1 MLLSPL
7 EIQQKQFPNRF
18 RGLDAKE
25 VESFLQKVADQ
36 MSVYLKQ
43 MDELKRELEDM
54 ERQLGE
60 HKERE
65 QTLKNTLISAQKT
78 VEQMKVNAQKESK
91 LLVSEAEVKAER
103 ILNNAHNR
111 LAQIHEDIAELK
123 RQRTQFEL
131 KIRATIETYQKMLD
145 MQKEEEAEAEDL
157 ESKLKFFT
165 RASSGVG
172 PCDVLFKC
180 ASDPT
185 PCGCPVAHPS
195 NSRSLRSAQPR
206 KRVPNFT
213 TSRRQFMKHPGLKNC
228 SFFFPLYIQIRSHRA
243 SFDKLRTSRA

>member
-7 EIQQKQFPNRF
+7 EIQQKQFRLRTF
-18 RGLDAKE
+18 KGLDAKD

-36 MSVYLKQ
+36 MSGLLKEI
-43 MDELKRELEDM
+43 DELKRDLGEKQ
-54 ERQLGE
+54 RQLGE
-60 HKERE
+60 HRERE

-78 VEQMKVNAQKESK
+78 VEQMKVNAQKEAK

-145 MQKEEEAEAEDL
+145 MQKEEEAEAEGL

-165 RASSGVG
+165 K
-172 PCDVLFKC
+172 P
-180 ASDPT
+180 
-185 PCGCPVAHPS
+185 
-195 NSRSLRSAQPR
+195 
-206 KRVPNFT
+206 
-213 TSRRQFMKHPGLKNC
+213 
-228 SFFFPLYIQIRSHRA
+228 
-243 SFDKLRTSRA
+243 

>member
-36 MSVYLKQ
+36 MSAYLKQ
-43 MDELKRELEDM
+43 IDELRRELEDK

-60 HKERE
+60 HQGRE
-65 QTLKNTLISAQKT
+65 QTLKNTLVSAQKT
-78 VEQMKVNAQKESK
+78 VEQMKANAQKEAK

-123 RQRTQFEL
+123 RQRTQFEM

-145 MQKEEEAEAEDL
+145 MQKEEEAEVEDL

-165 RASSGVG
+165 K
-172 PCDVLFKC
+172 P
-180 ASDPT
+180 
-185 PCGCPVAHPS
+185 
-195 NSRSLRSAQPR
+195 
-206 KRVPNFT
+206 
-213 TSRRQFMKHPGLKNC
+213 
-228 SFFFPLYIQIRSHRA
+228 
-243 SFDKLRTSRA
+243 

>member
-165 RASSGVG
+165 
-172 PCDVLFKC
+172 F
-180 ASDPT
+180 
-185 PCGCPVAHPS
+185 
-195 NSRSLRSAQPR
+195 
-206 KRVPNFT
+206 FT
-213 TSRRQFMKHPGLKNC
+213 KP
-228 SFFFPLYIQIRSHRA
+228 
-243 SFDKLRTSRA
+243 

>member
-1 MLLSPL
+1 
-7 EIQQKQFPNRF
+7 
-18 RGLDAKE
+18 
-25 VESFLQKVADQ
+25 
-36 MSVYLKQ
+36 
-43 MDELKRELEDM
+43 KRELEDK

-131 KIRATIETYQKMLD
+131 KIRAT
-145 MQKEEEAEAEDL
+145 
-157 ESKLKFFT
+157 
-165 RASSGVG
+165 
-172 PCDVLFKC
+172 
-180 ASDPT
+180 
-185 PCGCPVAHPS
+185 
-195 NSRSLRSAQPR
+195 
-206 KRVPNFT
+206 
-213 TSRRQFMKHPGLKNC
+213 
-228 SFFFPLYIQIRSHRA
+228 
-243 SFDKLRTSRA
+243 

>member
-25 VESFLQKVADQ
+25 VESFLQKVSEQ
-36 MSVYLKQ
+36 MSALLKSIDQ
-43 MDELKRELEDM
+43 LKRELENRD
-54 ERQLGE
+54 RQLSE
-60 HKERE
+60 HQERE
-65 QTLKNTLISAQKT
+65 QILRNTLVSAQKT
-78 VEQMKVNAQKESK
+78 VEQMKLNAEKEAK

-131 KIRATIETYQKMLD
+131 KVRATVETYQKMLD

-165 RASSGVG
+165 K
-172 PCDVLFKC
+172 P
-180 ASDPT
+180 
-185 PCGCPVAHPS
+185 
-195 NSRSLRSAQPR
+195 
-206 KRVPNFT
+206 
-213 TSRRQFMKHPGLKNC
+213 
-228 SFFFPLYIQIRSHRA
+228 
-243 SFDKLRTSRA
+243 

>member
-43 MDELKRELEDM
+43 MDELKREVEDM

-157 ESKLKFFT
+157 EGKLKFFT
-165 RASSGVG
+165 K
-172 PCDVLFKC
+172 P
-180 ASDPT
+180 
-185 PCGCPVAHPS
+185 
-195 NSRSLRSAQPR
+195 
-206 KRVPNFT
+206 
-213 TSRRQFMKHPGLKNC
+213 
-228 SFFFPLYIQIRSHRA
+228 
-243 SFDKLRTSRA
+243 

>member
-165 RASSGVG
+165 YECPSGRPRVSDLATYFSSAPQIQPPAVARWHILLIRARCAPLSPASGF
-172 PCDVLFKC
+172 PISRPRD
-180 ASDPT
+180 D
-185 PCGCPVAHPS
+185 
-195 NSRSLRSAQPR
+195 NS
-206 KRVPNFT
+206 
-213 TSRRQFMKHPGLKNC
+213 
-228 SFFFPLYIQIRSHRA
+228 
-243 SFDKLRTSRA
+243 

>member
-36 MSVYLKQ
+36 MSAYLKQ
-43 MDELKRELEDM
+43 MDEFKGELEDKK
-54 ERQLGE
+54 RQLGE
-60 HKERE
+60 HRERE
-65 QTLKNTLISAQKT
+65 QTLKNTLISAQQT
-78 VEQMKVNAQKESK
+78 VEQMKVNAQKEAK

-111 LAQIHEDIAELK
+111 LAQIHEDITELK

-145 MQKEEEAEAEDL
+145 MQKEEEAEVEDL
-157 ESKLKFFT
+157 ESKLRFFT
-165 RASSGVG
+165 K
-172 PCDVLFKC
+172 P
-180 ASDPT
+180 
-185 PCGCPVAHPS
+185 
-195 NSRSLRSAQPR
+195 
-206 KRVPNFT
+206 
-213 TSRRQFMKHPGLKNC
+213 
-228 SFFFPLYIQIRSHRA
+228 
-243 SFDKLRTSRA
+243 